1 MYGAVV
7 IMKATDTLRED
18 HRHIMRLDAVIQD
31 CYKALYSG
39 IHIPVLDIRE
49 ITVII
54 SEFFD
59 AIHYAREED
68 SYFACV
74 AGYGELKEEIRKFMI
89 EHEFGRRIA
98 SKISKH
104 LNDYEKDWQSA
115 SEPVARF
122 LRTYS
127 IYLNDHISK
136 EEKFFDQA
144 ESDILSAEEEHEMY
158 QQFNS
163 SMATAKKISK
173 IIKQI
178 ETLENMPWAHI
189 S

>member
-1 MYGAVV
+1 
-7 IMKATDTLRED
+7 MKATETLRED
-18 HRHIMRLDAVIQD
+18 HRYIMRLDAVIQD

-39 IHIPVLDIRE
+39 THIPASDIRQ

-74 AGYGELKEEIRKFMI
+74 AGYGELKEQIRKFMI

-104 LNDYEKDWQSA
+104 LNDYEKNWQDG

-127 IYLNDHISK
+127 IYLNDHVSK

-144 ESDILSAEEEHEMY
+144 ESAVLSPEEEHEMY

-163 SMATAKKISK
+163 SMATAKKISQ

-178 ETLENMPWAHI
+178 EILENMPWARI

>member
-1 MYGAVV
+1 
-7 IMKATDTLRED
+7 MKGTETLRED

-31 CYKALYSG
+31 CYNALYSG
-39 IHIPVLDIRE
+39 THIPASDIRE

-59 AIHYAREED
+59 AIHYTREED

-74 AGYGELKEEIRKFMI
+74 AGYGELKEQIRKFMI

-104 LNDYEKDWQSA
+104 LVDYEKNWQDA
-115 SEPVARF
+115 REPVARF

-127 IYLNDHISK
+127 IYLNDHVSK

-144 ESDILSAEEEHEMY
+144 EADVLSPEEEHEMY

-163 SMATAKKISK
+163 SMATAKKISH

-178 ETLENMPWAHI
+178 EILENASWMRT